1 MKSVPLL
8 SVTLAVKTSG
18 MRAGHDLT
26 NHSLTGTLCLLLSIS
41 QAVPNMSSRYW
52 DRGNPFTLGSKK
64 RKAYLQFGTV
74 PSKRKTLKA
83 SQTTLL
89 SPRCHSA
96 PAGAPRV
103 AELRAGNVI
112 NIKNRTS
119 CWHQLVMCRCMHAAI
134 SSAE

>member
-1 MKSVPLL
+1 
-8 SVTLAVKTSG
+8 

-64 RKAYLQFGTV
+64 RKAFLQFGTV

-83 SQTTLL
+83 SQTTPASSNTHQHSSPETSRGSPGPHSRMISCIL
-89 SPRCHSA
+89 SVVCFSSA
-96 PAGAPRV
+96 PTV
-103 AELRAGNVI
+103 VL
-112 NIKNRTS
+112 S
-119 CWHQLVMCRCMHAAI
+119 L
-134 SSAE
+134 SA